1 MDIYIILFAIFIF
14 YLYFTRTTINTN
26 NVTEQPSNLK
36 DDLHILPEIIHDD
49 SLYDDRDFSDKDR
62 ENRLSKLIFG

>member
-1 MDIYIILFAIFIF
+1 MSK
-14 YLYFTRTTINTN
+14 TN
-26 NVTEQPSNLK
+26 VKVKVVEERKQHVDENYVDLK
-36 DDLHILPEIIHDD
+36 EDVHILPEIIPDD